1 MNDPVLRVLASR
13 QMLADEGYS
22 KSLLL
27 SGAAHATSFFAILII
42 ALLTPKAPIIRVIDG
57 FAVPL
62 PKGGGIP
69 KAVEPAATQTEAP
82 PAPPAEAPRV
92 EPKVAPAPVP
102 VKLIK
107 PEAPTIKK
115 GVAPVDLKR
124 SVKEPKERESREIAT
139 EKVTKAAPATAAT
152 APTPGVAA
160 SASGLDF
167 SSPDEGVIDG
177 TTGPMNPLSF
187 YLAGVKNRIWAT
199 WARQVRPDFT
209 GSVKVS
215 FKIHRD
221 GSVDEAEVI
230 QTSGSAAL
238 DRLAERAVL
247 STPLGPLPNAYDKE
261 TLVVH
266 ANFKPVS

>member
-1 MNDPVLRVLASR
+1 MNDPVLRVLTSR
-13 QMLADEGYS
+13 QTLVDLGYS

-42 ALLTPKAPIIRVIDG
+42 ALLTPTAPIIRVIDG

-62 PKGGGIP
+62 PRGGGAP
-69 KAVEPAATQTEAP
+69 RAAEPAAVPTEA
-82 PAPPAEAPRV
+82 APKV
-92 EPKVAPAPVP
+92 EPPKPEPEAEVKAPAA

-107 PEAPTIKK
+107 PESAPIKK

-124 SVKEPKERESREIAT
+124 SVREPKERESREIAT
-139 EKVTKAAPATAAT
+139 EKIAKAAPAKAAA

-167 SSPDEGVIDG
+167 TAPDAGVIDG
-177 TTGPMNPLSF
+177 ITGPVGPLGF
-187 YLAGVKNRIWAT
+187 YLAAVKNRIWAT

-221 GSVDEAEVI
+221 GSVDEVEVI

-238 DRLAERAVL
+238 DRLAERAVI
-247 STPLGPLPNAYDKE
+247 STQLGPLPNAYDKE

>member
-13 QMLADEGYS
+13 QMLIDDGYS

-62 PKGGGIP
+62 PKGGGVP
-69 KAVEPAATQTEAP
+69 RVVQPAGPQTEAA
-82 PAPPAEAPRV
+82 PAPPVEAPKV
-92 EPKVAPAPVP
+92 EPKAAPAP

-115 GVAPVDLKR
+115 GVAPVELKR
-124 SVKEPKERESREIAT
+124 SVKEPKNQESRERAT
-139 EKVTKAAPATAAT
+139 EKITKPEAARAAT
-152 APTPGVAA
+152 APTLGIAA

-177 TTGPMNPLSF
+177 TNGPVGPLGF

-199 WARQVRPDFT
+199 WARQIRPDFT
-209 GSVKVS
+209 GSVKVA
-215 FKIHRD
+215 FTIHRD
-221 GSVDEAEVI
+221 GSVDEVEVV

-238 DRLAERAVL
+238 DRLAERAVI
-247 STPLGPLPNAYDKE
+247 STQLGPLPNAYDKE
-261 TLVVH
+261 TLLVH